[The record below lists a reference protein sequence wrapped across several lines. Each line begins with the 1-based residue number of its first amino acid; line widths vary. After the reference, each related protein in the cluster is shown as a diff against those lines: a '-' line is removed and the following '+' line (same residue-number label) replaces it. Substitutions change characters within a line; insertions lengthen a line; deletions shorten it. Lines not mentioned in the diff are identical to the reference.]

1 MSDREDEQRERF
13 ELEGQYANYFR
24 VGYNAVEFVLDFGQ
38 FYLDE
43 ERPRLHTRIVTSPLY
58 ARALGKTIRDSLSD
72 YERTHGAI
80 PESDEPGA
88 A

>member
-1 MSDREDEQRERF
+1 MNERTDDPGPGP

-43 ERPRLHTRIVTSPLY
+43 NRPRLHTRIVTSPVY
-58 ARALGKTIRDSLSD
+58 AKALGETIRDSLID
-72 YERTHGAI
+72 YERVHGTI
-80 PESDEPGA
+80 PAAGEPGA

>member
-1 MSDREDEQRERF
+1 MSERDDEQRS

-43 ERPRLHTRIVTSPLY
+43 ERPRLHTRIVTSPVY
-58 ARALGKTIRDSLSD
+58 ARALSETIRHSLTD
-72 YERTHGAI
+72 YERTHGTI
-80 PESDEPGA
+80 PDTGEPA

>member
-1 MSDREDEQRERF
+1 LNERTDEPQSGS

-43 ERPRLHTRIVTSPLY
+43 NRPRLHTRIVTSPVY
-58 ARALGKTIRDSLSD
+58 AKALGETIRDSLSD
-72 YERTHGAI
+72 YERAHGAI
-80 PESDEPGA
+80 PEAGETGA